1 MFFGE
6 PMNKYIFALGF
17 FDGVHLGHQV
27 LLKECCRLA
36 QQVGAGTA
44 AITFDAHPQSLFS
57 ENTPPLLGTLS
68 DRKAL
73 LRSFGMEYI
82 HAFPVTREVMSTP
95 WEAFLEELLA
105 EGAAGFVCGDDFRFG
120 FRGEGSSETLG
131 SFCARRN
138 LPCVIVSEQMLD
150 DIRIS
155 STYIRRQIESGHMA
169 TAVRFLGHPHILT
182 GAVVP
187 GKQLGRKLGIPT
199 ANLRLPEGLA
209 IPKFGVYAC
218 LCLVDGV
225 CYPAVTNVGVRPTVS
240 GSGITVEP
248 WILDYS
254 GNLYGREIQLEFHYF
269 LRPERKF
276 DSLEELKAAV
286 HADAAETR
294 TIFGQKASPGGEA
307 VGEAD

>member
-225 CYPAVTNVGVRPTVS
+225 CYPAVTNVGVRPTVEDND
-240 GSGITVEP
+240 GRVTVEGF
-248 WILDYS
+248 ILDFD
-254 GNLYGREIQLEFHYF
+254 GDLYGKELRMEFYHRLRGEQKFPSLQALSDEIRRNAQQTRDYF
-269 LRPERKF
+269 AA
-276 DSLEELKAAV
+276 LEE
-286 HADAAETR
+286 
-294 TIFGQKASPGGEA
+294 
-307 VGEAD
+307 